1 MGDSLTDIAT
11 PPSEQSTPTEPVT
24 TVQTVG
30 DECVHL
36 HQLVTNGNGVDYVV
50 VGFDDTHVELCRID
64 GVSPTGDVGFG
75 RKITPSR
82 DTFASTYEPQ
92 TAGGAQS
99 IPRWAY

>member
-1 MGDSLTDIAT
+1 MGDNLTDIAT
-11 PPSEQSTPTEPVT
+11 PPSEQSSPTEPVT
-24 TVQTVG
+24 TVQLIG
-30 DECVHL
+30 DERVHL

-50 VGFDDTHVELCRID
+50 VGLDDTRVELCRLD

-82 DTFASTYEPQ
+82 TEFASTYEPQ
-92 TAGGAQS
+92 TAGGTRA